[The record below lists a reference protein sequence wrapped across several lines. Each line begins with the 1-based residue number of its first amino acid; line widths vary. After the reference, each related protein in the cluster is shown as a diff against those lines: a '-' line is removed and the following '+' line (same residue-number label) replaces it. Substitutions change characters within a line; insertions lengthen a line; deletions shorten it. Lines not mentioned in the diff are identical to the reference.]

1 MTDSVKWLWL
11 SGGIL
16 TLVLFYLLAPILT
29 PFMVAAI
36 LAYMGDPLADRLEQR
51 RLPRTVAV
59 SVVFFVLG
67 LAIVLLLVLVLPML
81 ERQIK
86 VLSGAMPHYVDT
98 IQHQFLPWLQ
108 QQFGIEVQL
117 DSVQLKQ
124 SLTTH
129 WREAGGVMGTLM
141 TSLTRS
147 GIAIMGWLANLLL
160 IPVVT
165 FYLLRDWDILVAR
178 IHEMLPRRFEPLVV
192 QLAKSADDVLGAFF
206 RGQLL
211 VMLALAVFYSIG
223 LEIAGLDLAILL
235 GITAGLL
242 SFVPYMGLI
251 VGIVLAC
258 LAALLQFHDFTHLIY
273 VAIVFGIG
281 QLLEGMVL
289 TPWLVGNRIGLH
301 PVAVIFAVLAGGQLF
316 GFFGILVALP
326 VAAVI
331 AVILRVAHEKYLASH
346 TYSKT

>member
-11 SGGIL
+11 SGAVL
-16 TLVLFYLLAPILT
+16 ALVLLYLLAPILT

-36 LAYMGDPLADRLEQR
+36 LAYMGDPLADRLEKR
-51 RLPRTVAV
+51 RLSRTVAV
-59 SVVFFVLG
+59 IVVFFVIG
-67 LAIVLLLVLVLPML
+67 LTLVLLLGLVLPML

-86 VLSGAMPHYVDT
+86 VLSSATPHYIDT

-108 QQFGIEVQL
+108 QSFGIELQL

-124 SLTTH
+124 SVTAH

-141 TSLTRS
+141 SSLTRS
-147 GIAIMGWLANLLL
+147 GIAILGWLANLLL

-178 IHEMLPRRFEPLVV
+178 IHEMLPRRFEPIIV
-192 QLAKSADDVLGAFF
+192 QLAKSSDDVLGAFF

-223 LEIAGLDLAILL
+223 LGFAGLDLAILL

-242 SFVPYMGLI
+242 SFVPYLGLI

-258 LAALLQFHDFTHLIY
+258 LAALLQFHDLTHVIY
-273 VAIVFGIG
+273 IAIVFGVG

-326 VAAVI
+326 AAAVI